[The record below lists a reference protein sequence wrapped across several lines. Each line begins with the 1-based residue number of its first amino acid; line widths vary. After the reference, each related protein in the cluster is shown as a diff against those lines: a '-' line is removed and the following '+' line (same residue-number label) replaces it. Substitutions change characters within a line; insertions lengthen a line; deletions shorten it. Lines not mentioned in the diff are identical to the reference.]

1 MEKSGRKGQFNGR
14 NIQQTV
20 RLISFN
26 THGKLSNPDQRE
38 LLLTEMRAKR
48 AMVVGLQETRW
59 KEDSD
64 ISIPGRG
71 RIINLAGKSD
81 NENKKYGMGF
91 IIAPE
96 WEARYMGV
104 KYISDRI
111 AIIQFRVLEKSERP
125 LVIINVYGPTQS
137 RTARTGDTSEVEEF
151 YAQLKQIV
159 EREKARASIL
169 LVCGDFNSRIGQQR
183 EEDSEI
189 MGRYTKGY
197 RNKHGKYLAEFL
209 HDTKL
214 FLCNTAFKHRDHHIA
229 TWHGVHVTNWKVAQ
243 KRNVGFII
251 ELTILQS
258 CSGTRE

>member
-1 MEKSGRKGQFNGR
+1 MEKSGRKGQFNDR
-14 NIQQTV
+14 KIQQTV
-20 RLISFN
+20 RLITFN

-38 LLLTEMRAKR
+38 MLMTEMREKR

-64 ISIPGRG
+64 ISIPGLG

-137 RTARTGDTSEVEEF
+137 RTARTGDTAEVEEF

-183 EEDSEI
+183 E
-189 MGRYTKGY
+189 GRTVKSW
-197 RNKHGKYLAEFL
+197 
-209 HDTKL
+209 D
-214 FLCNTAFKHRDHHIA
+214 
-229 TWHGVHVTNWKVAQ
+229 VTRKVTETSMVNILLSSCMTPSSFFAI
-243 KRNVGFII
+243 RHSNIGII
-251 ELTILQS
+251 ILQR
-258 CSGTRE
+258 GMEFM